1 VDTQVLEA
9 RMKTVEIKMKMTI
22 AHGIRIEEHEYK
34 SVMKLKEVT
43 DEIIRKIVS
52 KILDQEM
59 EEVGGLY
66 LCSKVYVRVNS
77 EPYLKLAIIND
88 EFKEGTDETYH

>member
-1 VDTQVLEA
+1 ME
-9 RMKTVEIKMKMTI
+9 TVEIKIQMTV
-22 AHGIRIEEHEYK
+22 AHGIKIEEHEYK
-34 SVMKLKEVT
+34 SVMKMKKVNEKN
-43 DEIIRKIVS
+43 IKRIVS

-59 EEVGGLY
+59 EEIGGTY

-88 EFKEGTDETYH
+88 EFKEGENETYH

>member
-1 VDTQVLEA
+1 
-9 RMKTVEIKMKMTI
+9 MKTVEIKMQMTI

-43 DEIIRKIVS
+43 DEIIKKIVS
-52 KILDQEM
+52 KILDQEI

-88 EFKEGTDETYH
+88 EFKEGTHETYH

>member
-1 VDTQVLEA
+1 ME
-9 RMKTVEIKMKMTI
+9 TVEIKIQMTV
-22 AHGIRIEEHEYK
+22 AHGIKIEEHEYK
-34 SVMKLKEVT
+34 SVMKMKKVNEKN
-43 DEIIRKIVS
+43 IKRIVS

-59 EEVGGLY
+59 EEIGGTY

-88 EFKEGTDETYH
+88 EFQEGIDETYH

>member
-1 VDTQVLEA
+1 
-9 RMKTVEIKMKMTI
+9 MKTVEIKMQMTI
-22 AHGIRIEEHEYK
+22 AHGMRIEEHEYK

-43 DEIIRKIVS
+43 DDIIRRIVS
-52 KILDQEM
+52 SILDKEM
-59 EEVGGLY
+59 EEVGGTY

-88 EFKEGTDETYH
+88 EFQEGIDETYH